1 MATSDVASSVLLNM
15 GNGSGIDIIK
25 LARDLADVEVM
36 PQQDRVTRAK
46 TDTEAAISAYA
57 VLKYN
62 VELLT
67 EQFNGLNDAQELA
80 TPVAVSSNTSAISI
94 GSTQGSAVSGSHQI
108 DVTQL
113 AASQRNRSSEY
124 TSSTE
129 TLNSGSAFD
138 ITVTS
143 NGSTQTISVDAGD
156 DTPAGVVAAINAS
169 GTGFT
174 ATLIDT
180 DTAGTNYRIVLQ
192 GPSGEDN
199 AFTVSSTPDLGF
211 HTAGNQLQSAANALL
226 TVDGMSIE
234 RTSNTISDAISGV
247 TLNLNAVA
255 SGTSLQVTNDT
266 TTLKEKLKELV
277 ATYNVVQVVLNE
289 LSDPDSTEEEVGG
302 ALSNDMAFV
311 RSVRDAIYAAV
322 TTDSSTP
329 SGDVSALRDLGIELT
344 KTGSLSFNE
353 ATYDEVV
360 LNNFSDVVTMLS
372 AGTTNQSAYDGADQ
386 GLAFDSMEVINELM
400 DSIDGIFAVR
410 ENTATQ
416 QLRTYEDR
424 LLAIE
429 LRMEKVYQSYLKQFS
444 VMEDLVNTLNGTR
457 DYVKQQLDSIAN
469 IGQDN

>member
-124 TSSTE
+124 TSSTGS
-129 TLNSGSAFD
+129 LNSGSAFN

-226 TVDGMSIE
+226 KVDGMSIV

-344 KTGSLSFNE
+344 KTGTLSFNE

-386 GLAFDSMEVINELM
+386 GLAFDSMEVINGLM
-400 DSIDGIFAVR
+400 DSIDGIFAIR
-410 ENTATQ
+410 EDTATQ
-416 QLRTYEDR
+416 QLKTYEDR

-444 VMEDLVNTLNGTR
+444 VMEDLVNTLNNTR

>member
-226 TVDGMSIE
+226 KVDGMSIE

-386 GLAFDSMEVINELM
+386 GLAFDSMEVINGLM
-400 DSIDGIFAVR
+400 DSIDGIFAIR
-410 ENTATQ
+410 EDTATQ
-416 QLRTYEDR
+416 QLKTYEDR

>member
-1 MATSDVASSVLLNM
+1 MATSDVASSILLSM

-25 LARDLADVEVM
+25 LARDLADTELM

-143 NGSTQTISVDAGD
+143 NGSTQTISVDAGV

-180 DTAGTNYRIVLQ
+180 GTAGTNYRIVLQ
-192 GPSGEDN
+192 GPSGADN

-247 TLNLNAVA
+247 TLNLNTVA
-255 SGTSLQVTNDT
+255 NGTSLQVTNDT

-277 ATYNVVQVVLNE
+277 ATYNVVQEVLNE

-311 RSVRDAIYAAV
+311 RSIRDAIYAAV

-329 SGDVSALRDLGIELT
+329 SGDVAALRDLGIELT
-344 KTGSLSFNE
+344 KTGTLSFNE

-360 LNNFSDVVTMLS
+360 LNNFSDVVMMLS
-372 AGTTNQSAYDGADQ
+372 AGTTNQSSYDGADQ
-386 GLAFDSMEVINELM
+386 GLAFDSMEVINGLM
-400 DSIDGIFAVR
+400 DSVDGIFAVR
-410 ENTATQ
+410 EDTATQ

>member
-1 MATSDVASSVLLNM
+1 MATSDVASSVILNM

-124 TSSTE
+124 TSSTGS
-129 TLNSGSAFD
+129 LNSGSAFN

-169 GTGFT
+169 CTGFT

-180 DTAGTNYRIVLQ
+180 GTAGTNYRIVLQ
-192 GPSGEDN
+192 GPSGADN

-226 TVDGMSIE
+226 KVDGMIIE

-247 TLNLNAVA
+247 TINLNAVA

-302 ALSNDMAFV
+302 AMSNDMAFV

-386 GLAFDSMEVINELM
+386 GLAFDSMEVINGLM

-410 ENTATQ
+410 EDTATQ
-416 QLRTYEDR
+416 QLKTYEDR

-429 LRMEKVYQSYLKQFS
+429 LMMEKVYQSYLKQFS

>member
-15 GNGSGIDIIK
+15 GNGSGIDVIK
-25 LARDLADVEVM
+25 LARDLADAEMM

-124 TSSTE
+124 TSSTGS
-129 TLNSGSAFD
+129 LNSGSAFN

-180 DTAGTNYRIVLQ
+180 GTAGTNYRIVLQ
-192 GPSGEDN
+192 GPSGADN

-226 TVDGMSIE
+226 KVDGMSIV

-344 KTGSLSFNE
+344 KTGTLSFNE

-386 GLAFDSMEVINELM
+386 GLAFDSMEVINGLM
-400 DSIDGIFAVR
+400 DSIDGIFAIR
-410 ENTATQ
+410 EDTATQ
-416 QLRTYEDR
+416 QLKTYEDR

-444 VMEDLVNTLNGTR
+444 VMEDLVNTLNNTR
-457 DYVKQQLDSIAN
+457 DYVKQQLDSIAK